1 MQACRKRCGW
11 RDRFLLFHWGSLCCT
26 ALTCH
31 TMHGKDRCFCT
42 IGTVQTC
49 KKCFCTSTLYLHYLF
64 ISTAG
69 WSAAAELV
77 VCPPS
82 VHVSVQPSLTVV
94 WETMPCCSWGHCK
107 VRGGGRQVMQT
118 TKLPS
123 GPEAAR
129 GSWNWSKDSPGGSR
143 RELAPAGQKQ
153 WAAAQRE
160 QGDCYWVTTE
170 DKKSLK
176 ARLVKRR
183 QKKQRWHWVRRIY

>member
-1 MQACRKRCGW
+1 
-11 RDRFLLFHWGSLCCT
+11 
-26 ALTCH
+26 
-31 TMHGKDRCFCT
+31 MHGKDRCFCT

-69 WSAAAELV
+69 WSAAAELI

-118 TKLPS
+118 TTS
-123 GPEAAR
+123 FHQ
-129 GSWNWSKDSPGGSR
+129 D
-143 RELAPAGQKQ
+143 QKQ
-153 WAAAQRE
+153 QGEAGTDPKTVQVEAEGNWHQLAKSNGLQHRE
-160 QGDCYWVTTE
+160 SKGTATE
-170 DKKSLK
+170 
-176 ARLVKRR
+176 
-183 QKKQRWHWVRRIY
+183 